1 MNNKPFNA
9 RSDASLNQS
18 APGLGDDIPCSKC
31 GAALDTGLE
40 CTECGHDMQPE
51 IYPAKASIDWHAL
64 GMNWALQDARTQGP
78 GEWVIEDLARAFT
91 AGAKTAIGFRAT
103 QEKP

>member
-9 RSDASLNQS
+9 RSDAHRSKD

-51 IYPAKASIDWHAL
+51 IYPEKVAA
-64 GMNWALQDARTQGP
+64 
-78 GEWVIEDLARAFT
+78 
-91 AGAKTAIGFRAT
+91 
-103 QEKP
+103 QEGKV